1 MRRLILGA
9 LLAAGSLAAATKIVV
24 TVVEHK
30 SGAPVT
36 NLEAKDFA
44 VFDDKTPRE
53 VQDAAFT
60 SETLDLM
67 MLLDT
72 SLAGGAVQPA
82 VENFVAQ
89 LGPKE
94 QMAVV
99 GFDSSADLI
108 QDFTGSKEL
117 LHKAVARLKFGNKP
131 DVVGAIYAT
140 APLVVVLGRYC
151 NLDAILTLFVTWAC
165 TGWLGWL
172 DGSRRRPPW
181 SAYLAMALG
190 TLLKGPVA
198 VLLPGLTAMAVA
210 VRRGAVRELLARA
223 RPAHGALV
231 ILALTFPWLAGT
243 ALAEPDYLRTF
254 FVEHNFRR
262 YLSSEFD
269 HVRDSTFFLWALPAL
284 LLPWSLLVPA
294 VIGRP
299 PAATTNRSEVHRWQS
314 DLAVWAAVVVVF
326 FSLGRAKLGSYVLPA
341 VPPVALWLGSAL
353 ADLDRIRFARLVCA
367 LRLWGGVLL
376 LLPVGIFLW
385 ASAAYPELAGASVW
399 SLVAI
404 PVGIAVLA
412 ASRRRPGLLAV
423 PALAA
428 GNAALFAVFY
438 LAVAPTV
445 SEVASDHSLARLA
458 ASHPEMGLAGFRV
471 QPASFSF
478 YSEREVLR
486 LDDIKRLRARLQD
499 GPLFLVSR
507 HRHEAALAAAGI
519 TVHEWSD
526 TGRHVLYA
534 TVAPPARR
542 SDP

>member
-1 MRRLILGA
+1 MIRSGGRRDTA
-9 LLAAGSLAAATKIVV
+9 LLLIGAALLLLAGIGSYPLWDPDEGRHAAIAERLGNDGQWLVPRLYGEPYYDKPTLFYWIVRASFATFGTNELAARLPSVLATLATLVIV
-24 TVVEHK
+24 HR
-30 SGAPVT
+30 
-36 NLEAKDFA
+36 FA
-44 VFDDKTPRE
+44 RDRLGRR
-53 VQDAAFT
+53 AA
-60 SETLDLM
+60 
-67 MLLDT
+67 
-72 SLAGGAVQPA
+72 AIA
-82 VENFVAQ
+82 
-89 LGPKE
+89 
-94 QMAVV
+94 
-99 GFDSSADLI
+99 
-108 QDFTGSKEL
+108 
-117 LHKAVARLKFGNKP
+117 
-131 DVVGAIYAT
+131 GAIYAT